1 MRRELETAIRELEQA
16 ARDLRA
22 GDVEPERA
30 AELVDRCA
38 QLAADI
44 GSELDLAAR
53 EADRDV
59 RTTDQESLL

>member
-1 MRRELETAIRELEQA
+1 MRRELEAAIRELEQA
-16 ARDLRA
+16 ARELRA
-22 GDVEPERA
+22 GELEGEGA

-44 GSELDLAAR
+44 GTELDLAAR

-59 RTTDQESLL
+59 PATDQERLL